1 MKKIRVVLDWFANTN
16 HTGILLAQKRGYFAQ
31 SGLDVNIHGAVHG
44 TMNLDET
51 DIVLGP
57 QISMLEQLEKG
68 NNLVA
73 VATLTQR
80 CDSGLVSLKEEGIT
94 SLRYLEGKRL
104 THWAPPWF
112 HAVVG
117 HAVALDGGDYS
128 KIRLVPM
135 DVGDIVSTLGALA
148 DAIWVYENWEC
159 QELLD
164 AGKEINFI
172 RLADVSPLFDFCA
185 PCIAATQDFAE
196 NHPGELRI
204 FLSELARAYTEA
216 ANRPEVVLEVKDDMP
231 PVSDAMLLR
240 SQKHLATILLDE
252 NGNWGHIGPERWNRM
267 ADWMVENGFYDRR
280 RPNEFSNEFLPAD
293 KI

>member
-1 MKKIRVVLDWFANTN
+1 MKRIRITLDWFANTN

-31 SGLDVNIHGAVHG
+31 AGLDVNVHGAVHG

-68 NNLVA
+68 KNILT

-94 SLRYLEGKRL
+94 SPRYLEGKRL

-112 HAVVG
+112 HAIIG
-117 HAVALDGGDYS
+117 HAVASDGGDYG

-135 DVGDIVSTLGALA
+135 DVGDIVSTLGTLA
-148 DAIWVYENWEC
+148 DATWVYENWEC
-159 QELLD
+159 QELLE
-164 AGKEINFI
+164 AGKDINFI
-172 RLADVSPLFDFCA
+172 RLSDISPLFDFCA
-185 PCIAATQDFAE
+185 PCIAATQSFAE
-196 NHPGELRI
+196 THPQELRA
-204 FLSELARAYTEA
+204 FLSGLAQAYAEV
-216 ANRPEVVLEVKDDMP
+216 ANRPEIVLEVKDNMP
-231 PVSDAMLLR
+231 PVSDNMLLR
-240 SQKHLATILLDE
+240 SQKHLAKILLDE
-252 NGNWGHIGPERWNRM
+252 NGNWGYIRPARWNRM

-280 RPNEFSNEFLPAD
+280 RQNEFSNEFLPSN